1 MEKHAAVASGPTHCE
16 CGALAEFNFN
26 GEPMCKGCTEVAR
39 QGAKEASL
47 PEKLKTLYEQQ
58 GGE

>member
-1 MEKHAAVASGPTHCE
+1 MEKHAAVAQGRTHCG

-47 PEKLKTLYEQQ
+47 PERLKTLCEQQ
-58 GGE
+58 VGG